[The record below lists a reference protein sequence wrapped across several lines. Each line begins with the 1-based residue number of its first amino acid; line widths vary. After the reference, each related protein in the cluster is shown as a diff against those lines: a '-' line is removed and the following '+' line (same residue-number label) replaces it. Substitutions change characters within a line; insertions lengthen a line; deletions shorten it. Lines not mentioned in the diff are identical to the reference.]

1 MACSKCRVGFERGK
15 GMECGGI
22 YCAIDAA
29 ALFACKTGASVVAAP
44 RGWQAPSRSRCF
56 FLDPALLF
64 LYEGGSNGEGLGG
77 RGRAQ
82 QVWAI
87 TRR

>member
-44 RGWQAPSRSRCF
+44 RGWQAPSRSRGEATAGPFPGAASSSTLLCS
-56 FLDPALLF
+56 ALPL
-64 LYEGGSNGEGLGG
+64 
-77 RGRAQ
+77 
-82 QVWAI
+82 
-87 TRR
+87 